1 MMKVKMMAVGMMN
14 IEIKNVKA
22 KNRNGLHT
30 FFIATWALFSSVLDS
45 PCALADESHTQ
56 AQDNKGAVAY
66 EQGHYQDAE
75 SYFLQQLKNPTNKNE
90 SLIYLGRIAM
100 ETGKASAAVGYIEEA
115 LKLAPTDA
123 DELVLSGD
131 AYCSQAQQSSMFAAL
146 GLAKKCI
153 AQYDAAVQLAP
164 ENANALLAA
173 IRFYLEA
180 PGIAGGSNKKGEDLL
195 ARLQVVSPE
204 DANTYQVFLLDNK
217 GEADAALKLADELGK
232 KGFTSARN
240 QYELA
245 HFYRDKKRYTQAGP
259 LFESLL
265 SHPITPQNKWYIND
279 SLLQLGE
286 ILLAENRD
294 ISRSIALMEQ
304 YKQNNNNPHDKH
316 YLWSSWSL
324 AQAYKMNGNKDKY
337 ALLVQQIQAE
347 GYKKDADFAKRFEA
361 GIKAN

>member
-1 MMKVKMMAVGMMN
+1 MMNLKTMDVGMKN
-14 IEIKNVKA
+14 IGIKCVKA
-22 KNRNGLHT
+22 KSQTKLHT
-30 FFIATWALFSSVLDS
+30 FFIATWMLLSSALGL
-45 PCALADESHTQ
+45 PYALADESLAQ
-56 AQDNKGAVAY
+56 AQDNKGVVAF
-66 EQGHYQDAE
+66 EQGNYQVAE
-75 SYFLQQLKNPTNKNE
+75 TYFLQQLKNPANKNE
-90 SLIYLGRIAM
+90 SLIYLSRIAI
-100 ETGKASAAVGYIEEA
+100 ETGKALAAVGYIEEA

-131 AYCSQAQQSSMFAAL
+131 VYCNQAQQSSMFAAL

-153 AQYDAAVQLAP
+153 AQYEAAVQLAP
-164 ENANALLAA
+164 EHANALLAA

-217 GEADAALKLADELGK
+217 GEADAALKLADELSK

-265 SHPITPQNKWYIND
+265 SQPITPQNKWYIND

-286 ILLAENRD
+286 ILLAENKD

-324 AQAYKMNGNKDKY
+324 AQAYKLDGNKEKY

-347 GYKKDADFAKRFEA
+347 DYKKNADFAKRFEA